1 MTKGREGGRTL
12 KSGLKTTDEGAK
24 GEMGKTNLRRR
35 RRRTRVSVVF
45 CRTQAA
51 HSHSYVQ
58 EDEEQEEEFGDRRS
72 ERRGNKYARSEEGSV
87 VRASTVE
94 EVERA
99 SQWSRSS
106 SLIPRFVVRSG
117 VEN

>member
-1 MTKGREGGRTL
+1 MSY
-12 KSGLKTTDEGAK
+12 SGE
-24 GEMGKTNLRRR
+24 
-35 RRRTRVSVVF
+35 
-45 CRTQAA
+45 A

-72 ERRGNKYARSEEGSV
+72 ERRRGNKYARSEEGSV

-99 SQWSRSS
+99 NRAAQAHSFPV
-106 SLIPRFVVRSG
+106 PRFVVRSG